1 MFDITKEWAK
11 YCEGQISILKKE
23 NKYDHN
29 RHHYY
34 LDKLFSKNLGDAAY
48 DFLFYEF
55 KSNMSDEVRQELT
68 INIQK
73 FFLKCL
79 ENQKELDTRII
90 ENIKSLFMSEF
101 FFPLCFTEESVEIS
115 IQTMNYLAQNYKD
128 FNSEK
133 DPTLDDYE
141 VNKQERVEVS
151 EVIDKF
157 TAMFNY
163 AMKNIKN
170 NEDIYFLERMLINYM
185 ENIFLLKEIDLN
197 DQEKVANEVYLTER
211 IFNHVNFIK
220 PRLGYNY
227 FFKNKKNVF
236 NTFRVDKEKLT
247 LEEVNNFLPIINNK
261 IELSIKNLETFF
273 PRGIKEVL
281 AGLELLVSSKIDYFD
296 KLLIIKENQPSFY
309 KNKKIT
315 YSLEENNMVVLK
327 KIQEIFSEF
336 ILDFYKFP
344 EDKKV
349 FKNTVYDKTN
359 NFVYDFVV
367 KIRERALLEKIESS
381 DIQREYKIKKKI

>member
-1 MFDITKEWAK
+1 
-11 YCEGQISILKKE
+11 
-23 NKYDHN
+23 
-29 RHHYY
+29 
-34 LDKLFSKNLGDAAY
+34 
-48 DFLFYEF
+48 
-55 KSNMSDEVRQELT
+55 MSDEVRQELT

-79 ENQKELDTRII
+79 EHQKELDTKII

-101 FFPLCFTEESVEIS
+101 FFPLCFTEEAVEIS
-115 IQTMNYLAQNYKD
+115 IQTMNYLSQNYKD

-133 DPTLDDYE
+133 DPTLDDYD
-141 VNKQERVEVS
+141 VNKQERVEVV
-151 EVIDKF
+151 EVINKF
-157 TAMFNY
+157 TLMFSY
-163 AMKNIKN
+163 PLKNIKN
-170 NEDIYFLERMLINYM
+170 NKEIYFLEKMLINYM
-185 ENIFLLKEIDLN
+185 ENIVLLKEIDLK
-197 DQEKVANEVYLTER
+197 DQEKVANEVYLIER
-211 IFNHVNFIK
+211 VFNHVNFIK
-220 PRLGYNY
+220 SRLGYNY

-236 NTFRVDKEKLT
+236 NTFRVENEKLT
-247 LEEVNNFLPIINNK
+247 LEEMNNFLPIINNK

>member
-1 MFDITKEWAK
+1 
-11 YCEGQISILKKE
+11 
-23 NKYDHN
+23 
-29 RHHYY
+29 
-34 LDKLFSKNLGDAAY
+34 
-48 DFLFYEF
+48 
-55 KSNMSDEVRQELT
+55 MSDEVRQELT

-79 ENQKELDTRII
+79 EHQKELDTKII

-101 FFPLCFTEESVEIS
+101 FFPLCFTEEAVEIS
-115 IQTMNYLAQNYKD
+115 IQTMNYLSQNYKD

-133 DPTLDDYE
+133 DPTLDDYD
-141 VNKQERVEVS
+141 VNKQERVEVV
-151 EVIDKF
+151 EVINKF
-157 TAMFNY
+157 TLMFSY
-163 AMKNIKN
+163 PLKNIKN
-170 NEDIYFLERMLINYM
+170 NKEIYFLEKMLINYM
-185 ENIFLLKEIDLN
+185 ENIVLLKEIDLN
-197 DQEKVANEVYLTER
+197 DQEKVANEVYLIER
-211 IFNHVNFIK
+211 VFNHVNFIK
-220 PRLGYNY
+220 SRLVYNY

-236 NTFRVDKEKLT
+236 NTFRVENEKLT
-247 LEEVNNFLPIINNK
+247 LEEMNNFLPIINNK